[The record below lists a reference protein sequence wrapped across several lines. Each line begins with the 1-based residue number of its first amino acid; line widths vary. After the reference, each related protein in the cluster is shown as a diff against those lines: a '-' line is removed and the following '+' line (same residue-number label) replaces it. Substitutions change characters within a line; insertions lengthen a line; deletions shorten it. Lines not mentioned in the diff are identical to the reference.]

1 MKKKLQKY
9 CLLFLTSIFLAGL
22 ITCKKKEADT
32 TRIAIFDVASTLAY
46 SGPPPPASP
55 SEGALPMLKVTE
67 KGTTETVLIYKER
80 IAGFTYEEGYKYSL
94 KVQVTHLA
102 SPPADGHSENYQ
114 LIEILSK
121 EKSN

>member
-1 MKKKLQKY
+1 MKKNLQKY
-9 CLLFLTSIFLAGL
+9 YLMFLISIFFTGL
-22 ITCKKKEADT
+22 ISCKKDTDT
-32 TRIAIFDVASTLAY
+32 TRIAIFNVAPTLAY

-55 SEGALPMLKVTE
+55 TEGALPMLKVTE
-67 KGTTETVLIYKER
+67 KGTADTVLIYKER

-94 KVQVTHLA
+94 KVQVTHLV